1 MSQTL
6 SSLARL
12 TLRQL
17 RTIASELGVP
27 LYSRKSKEALV
38 GEVAE
43 RQEKRG
49 EDLKAIEQEL
59 SEYSQALIERPIWL
73 ALSKVDQLDDADL
86 QDLMEEMAETFPYR
100 PVYGISALG
109 DVGLDE
115 LKNDLMQYLIDE
127 RMQAAED
134 PDFAEHLQSL
144 EKRISDAGHTMIKR
158 TIIPDDVSQIKNTL
172 DTMSKEENIDCI
184 ITTGGTGLTGRDTTP
199 EAVNAIASKHIDGFG
214 ELFRQVSFEK
224 IGTSAIQSRA
234 VAALINS
241 TYVFCLPGSTGAC
254 KDGWDEIL
262 QYQLDIRHKPC
273 NFVEIMPRLNE
284 K

>member
-1 MSQTL
+1 MAIDT
-6 SSLARL
+6 SLKFVPINIAVL
-12 TLRQL
+12 T
-17 RTIASELGVP
+17 
-27 LYSRKSKEALV
+27 
-38 GEVAE
+38 
-43 RQEKRG
+43 
-49 EDLKAIEQEL
+49 
-59 SEYSQALIERPIWL
+59 
-73 ALSKVDQLDDADL
+73 
-86 QDLMEEMAETFPYR
+86 
-100 PVYGISALG
+100 
-109 DVGLDE
+109 
-115 LKNDLMQYLIDE
+115 
-127 RMQAAED
+127 
-134 PDFAEHLQSL
+134 
-144 EKRISDAGHTMIKR
+144 ISDTRTNETDTSGGLLQERINTAGHQCIKKI
-158 TIIPDDVSQIKNTL
+158 IIPDDVQLIKDTLQNLSQE
-172 DTMSKEENIDCI
+172 KEIDCI

-199 EAVNAIASKHIDGFG
+199 EAVKEIANKHIDGFG

>member
-1 MSQTL
+1 MPIDT
-6 SSLARL
+6 SLDFVSINIAVI
-12 TLRQL
+12 TISDS
-17 RTIASELGVP
+17 RT
-27 LYSRKSKEALV
+27 KEN
-38 GEVAE
+38 
-43 RQEKRG
+43 
-49 EDLKAIEQEL
+49 DT
-59 SEYSQALIERPIWL
+59 S
-73 ALSKVDQLDDADL
+73 
-86 QDLMEEMAETFPYR
+86 
-100 PVYGISALG
+100 G
-109 DVGLDE
+109 DT
-115 LKNDLMQYLIDE
+115 
-127 RMQAAED
+127 
-134 PDFAEHLQSL
+134 L
-144 EKRISDAGHTMIKR
+144 EKRITVAGHIMIKR
-158 TIIPDDVSQIKNTL
+158 TIIPDDVSQIKDTL
-172 DTMSKEENIDCI
+172 DTMSKEEEIDCI

-199 EAVNAIASKHIDGFG
+199 EAVNEIASKQIDGFG

>member
-1 MSQTL
+1 MPIDT
-6 SSLARL
+6 SLDFVPINIAVI
-12 TLRQL
+12 TISDS
-17 RTIASELGVP
+17 RT
-27 LYSRKSKEALV
+27 KEN
-38 GEVAE
+38 
-43 RQEKRG
+43 
-49 EDLKAIEQEL
+49 DT
-59 SEYSQALIERPIWL
+59 S
-73 ALSKVDQLDDADL
+73 
-86 QDLMEEMAETFPYR
+86 
-100 PVYGISALG
+100 G
-109 DVGLDE
+109 DT
-115 LKNDLMQYLIDE
+115 
-127 RMQAAED
+127 
-134 PDFAEHLQSL
+134 L
-144 EKRISDAGHTMIKR
+144 EKRITDAGHKMIKR
-158 TIIPDDVSQIKNTL
+158 TIIPDDVSKIKDTL
-172 DTMSKEENIDCI
+172 DTMSKEEEIDCI

-199 EAVNAIASKHIDGFG
+199 EAVKAIASKHIDGFG

>member
-1 MSQTL
+1 MPIDT
-6 SSLARL
+6 SLDFVPINIAVI
-12 TLRQL
+12 TISDS
-17 RTIASELGVP
+17 RT
-27 LYSRKSKEALV
+27 KEN
-38 GEVAE
+38 
-43 RQEKRG
+43 
-49 EDLKAIEQEL
+49 DT
-59 SEYSQALIERPIWL
+59 S
-73 ALSKVDQLDDADL
+73 
-86 QDLMEEMAETFPYR
+86 
-100 PVYGISALG
+100 G
-109 DVGLDE
+109 DT
-115 LKNDLMQYLIDE
+115 
-127 RMQAAED
+127 
-134 PDFAEHLQSL
+134 L
-144 EKRISDAGHTMIKR
+144 EKRITEAGHKMIKR
-158 TIIPDDVSQIKNTL
+158 TIIPDDVSKIKDTL
-172 DTMSKEENIDCI
+172 DTMSKEEKIDCI

-199 EAVNAIASKHIDGFG
+199 EAVKAIASKHIDGFG